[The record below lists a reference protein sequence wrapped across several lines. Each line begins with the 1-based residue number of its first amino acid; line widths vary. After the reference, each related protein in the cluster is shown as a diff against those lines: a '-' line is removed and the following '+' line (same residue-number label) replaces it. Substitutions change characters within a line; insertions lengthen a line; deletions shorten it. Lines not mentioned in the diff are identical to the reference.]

1 LCDFTSVFA
10 DLSALKQFVYIH
22 CSSCPLKP
30 SLQSVT
36 GDAITAMHTI
46 EATPILLGALSG
58 FVTGIVTGLGI
69 ALARVKRADLSL
81 ATLDQVLVAL
91 SLVAAFGLGI
101 FVSFALW

>member
-1 LCDFTSVFA
+1 
-10 DLSALKQFVYIH
+10 
-22 CSSCPLKP
+22 
-30 SLQSVT
+30 
-36 GDAITAMHTI
+36 MHTI